1 MKVKILLCV
10 CVLCC
15 VFKSSPIMPGMSGC
29 VGMYVHGLHLCVCD
43 CMSRCMYIVCLFA
56 YSCMLMPGMSGCVDY
71 VHMYLVSPSV
81 IMERSQCMET
91 YKCSQLCVG
100 SGGGV

>member
-1 MKVKILLCV
+1 MYMV
-10 CVLCC
+10 CI
-15 VFKSSPIMPGMSGC
+15 S
-29 VGMYVHGLHLCVCD
+29 VCETV
-43 CMSRCMYIVCLFA
+43 CHAVCTLSVCLFA

-71 VHMYLVSPSV
+71 VHIYLVSPSV
-81 IMERSQCMET
+81 IMEGFQCMET